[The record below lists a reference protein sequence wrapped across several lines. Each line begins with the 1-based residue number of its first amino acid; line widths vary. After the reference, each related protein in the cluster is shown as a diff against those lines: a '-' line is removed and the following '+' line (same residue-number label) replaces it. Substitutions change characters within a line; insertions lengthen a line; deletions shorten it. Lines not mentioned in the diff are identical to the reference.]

1 MGRPRTTA
9 RALFLAFA
17 GLGMCAGAATAKPL
31 PPGGTAPKP
40 PTPKPK
46 PAPKPPPVVGSRI
59 VFPVVGKATYTDD
72 YGDARSGG
80 SHAGN
85 DIMAAKRSPA
95 VAAEAGTVKFHTTSA
110 RAGCML
116 YLHGRSGTEYLY
128 IHLNN
133 DLTKGNDNTGRCVA
147 GVSYA
152 PGLKNGAK
160 VKAGQPIGLVG
171 DSGDANGGA
180 SHLHFEVHPKGG
192 SATNPYPYLRRARKL
207 LFAVT
212 PGKPFV
218 AALRGKVVSSQAG
231 TLALRVDQVRSWPG
245 GLVPSVNRKVDLT
258 VSPEAVIL
266 DPLGALL
273 ATAQLESLRPGRGA
287 VAWTAKAPATLSA
300 ALGQPF
306 KLIADKVVL
315 GK

>member
-1 MGRPRTTA
+1 M
-9 RALFLAFA
+9 
-17 GLGMCAGAATAKPL
+17 
-31 PPGGTAPKP
+31 
-40 PTPKPK
+40 
-46 PAPKPPPVVGSRI
+46 
-59 VFPVVGKATYTDD
+59 VFPVVGKATYTND
-72 YGDARSGG
+72 YGDARGSG

-95 VAAEAGTVKFHTTSA
+95 VAAEAGTVKFHTTSS

-116 YLHGRSGTEYLY
+116 YLNGRSGTEYLY

-152 PGLKNGAK
+152 PGLRNGAK
-160 VKAGQPIGLVG
+160 VKAGQPIGFVG

-192 SATNPYPYLRRARKL
+192 RDVNPYPYLRQARRL

-218 AALRGKVVSSQAG
+218 AALRGKVVSSG
-231 TLALRVDQVRSWPG
+231 TGVLAMQVDQVRSWPG
-245 GLVPSVNRKVDLT
+245 GTVPSVGRKVRLG
-258 VSPEAVIL
+258 VAPEAVVV
-266 DPLGALL
+266 DPLGTLL
-273 ATAQLESLRPGRGA
+273 ASAQIESLRPGRAA
-287 VAWTAKAPATLSA
+287 VAWTAKAPATLAA
-300 ALGQPF
+300 ALGQPL

-315 GK
+315 GR